1 MDFSQIKM
9 VVTDM
14 DGTLLNSKHQVSPRF
29 FEIFAALQQKN
40 IQFVAASGRQY
51 HSIVDKLNPIKE
63 DILVIAE
70 NGALVKEKE
79 HELLVTPIQQHLKD
93 ELLEIIE
100 EIEGAHA
107 MLCGKYNA
115 YFDEK
120 SASFLGDL
128 KEYYSNYEI
137 HKNLRDVT
145 DQIIKIAVYHN
156 QNAEAHIYPAL
167 KDLEHLL
174 KVKVSGLYWV
184 DLNHSNA
191 HKGFALDKLMKDHG
205 LASHEVMVFGDY
217 NNDLEMLELSDY
229 SFAMANAHPNVKKVA
244 KYETASNDDY
254 GVERILE
261 QLV

>member
-29 FEIFAALQQKN
+29 FEIFAALQQKK

-79 HELLVTPIQQHLKD
+79 HELLVTPIQQDLKD
-93 ELLEIIE
+93 ELLGIIE

-167 KDLEHLL
+167 KDLEHL
-174 KVKVSGLYWV
+174 
-184 DLNHSNA
+184 
-191 HKGFALDKLMKDHG
+191 
-205 LASHEVMVFGDY
+205 
-217 NNDLEMLELSDY
+217 
-229 SFAMANAHPNVKKVA
+229 
-244 KYETASNDDY
+244 
-254 GVERILE
+254 
-261 QLV
+261 

>member
-1 MDFSQIKM
+1 
-9 VVTDM
+9 M
-14 DGTLLNSKHQVSPRF
+14 DGTLLNSKHEVSPKF

-51 HSIVDKLNPIKE
+51 HSIVDKLDPIRE

-70 NGALVKEKE
+70 NGALVKDKE
-79 HELLVTPIQQHLKD
+79 EELLVTPIQAGLKD
-93 ELLEIIE
+93 QLLEIIE

-115 YFDEK
+115 YFDER

-137 HKNLRDVT
+137 HKNLGDVT
-145 DQIIKIAVYHN
+145 DEIIKIAVYHN
-156 QNAEAHIYPAL
+156 KNAEAYIYPAL
-167 KDLEHLL
+167 KDLEHQL

-184 DLNHSNA
+184 DLNHSDA
-191 HKGFALDKLMKDHG
+191 HKGYALDKIMKQNNI
-205 LASHEVMVFGDY
+205 ASDEILVFGDY

-244 KYETASNDDY
+244 KFETASNDDF